1 MKILD
6 EIHVMGRSSLNGS
19 VSIQGSK
26 NAALPMMAASL
37 MHKGLSVLRGCPRI
51 SDVFCMEEILKDLGA
66 VTWWEGHDLYLDCTE
81 ADGIQIPA
89 AYTGR
94 MRSSVILLAPVLSRN
109 HSCRIGYPGGCVI
122 GKRPIDLHLMAL
134 RHLGAEIEEQEAYLS
149 AYCGKF
155 MGKEIV
161 FPHSSVGATQQ
172 AVLAAVCACG
182 ETHVYGCAR
191 EPEVVWLCR
200 YLETMGAKIQGVGT
214 EHLYIQGVGELGPG
228 KFQIP
233 PDRIVA
239 GTYLCAAAAARSRIT
254 LENVPMGEL
263 ESFLEVYRKM
273 GGQYEGKSGT
283 LRVNGERVCSPVPLV
298 ETGIYP
304 GFPTDLQAPLM
315 AVLAGI
321 QGVSRIREK
330 IFDDRFG
337 SALQMR
343 KMGAHIE
350 ISGNTAVICGTD
362 TLKGCTTEAGDLRG
376 GAALIIAALG
386 AKGETCIRRTEFI
399 SRGYEH
405 ICEDLEALGC
415 RIWQSSGKGN
425 ERI

>member
-1 MKILD
+1 MD
-6 EIHVMGRSSLNGS
+6 EIHVMGRSSLGGS
-19 VSIQGSK
+19 ISIQGSK

-37 MHKGLSVLRGCPRI
+37 MHKGLSVLKGCPRI
-51 SDVFCMEEILKDLGA
+51 SDVFCMEEILKGLGA
-66 VTWWEGHDLYLDCTE
+66 VIWWKGHDLYLDCTE
-81 ADGIQIPA
+81 ADGTQIPA
-89 AYTGR
+89 VYTGR
-94 MRSSVILLAPVLSRN
+94 MRSSVILLASVLSRN
-109 HSCRIGYPGGCVI
+109 HSCQIGYPGGCVI

-134 RHLGAEIEEQEAYLS
+134 RCLGAEIEEEETHLS
-149 AYCGKF
+149 AYCGRF
-155 MGKEIV
+155 CGKEII

-182 ETHVYGCAR
+182 ETHLYGCAR

-200 YLETMGAKIQGVGT
+200 YLETMGAKMEGVGT
-214 EHLYIQGVGELGPG
+214 GHLFIRGVRELGPG
-228 KFQIP
+228 RFQIP

-254 LENVPMGEL
+254 LKNVPEGEL

-283 LRVNGERVCSPVPLV
+283 LRVNGERVCNPVPLV

-337 SALQMR
+337 SAFQMR

-350 ISGNTAVICGTD
+350 ITGNTAIICGTD
-362 TLKGCTTEAGDLRG
+362 ALKGCVTDAGDLRG

-386 AKGETCIRRTEFI
+386 AEGETCIRGTEFI

-415 RIWQSSGKGN
+415 QIWQSSGKGN
-425 ERI
+425 EHI